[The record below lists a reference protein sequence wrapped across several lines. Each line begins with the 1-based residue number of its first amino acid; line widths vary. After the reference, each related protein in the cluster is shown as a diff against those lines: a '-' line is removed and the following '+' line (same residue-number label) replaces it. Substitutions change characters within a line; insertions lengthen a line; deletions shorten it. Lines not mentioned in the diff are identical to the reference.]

1 MVTFN
6 RVILAGNLVRD
17 PETRFL
23 PSGVAVTSFSI
34 TVNRRYKSNNEV
46 KEEVSFFDVSVFGKT
61 GENCAEYLSKGR
73 PVLVEGRLRQRSW
86 ETDGVKRSK
95 IEVVADN
102 VQFLGGPRG
111 AAHRLPGGH
120 QALQRQPRP
129 RHIDPPH
136 DRRGGDAGLRGGA
149 RARALGHRR
158 DLPAG

>member
-34 TVNRRYKSNNEV
+34 AVNRRYKSNNEV
-46 KEEVSFFDVSVFGKT
+46 KEEVSFFDISVFGKT

-73 PVLVEGRLRQRSW
+73 PVLVEGRLRQRRW
-86 ETDGVKRSK
+86 EADGVKRSK

-111 AAHRLPGGH
+111 ASAEPS
-120 QALQRQPRP
+120 APS
-129 RHIDPPH
+129 
-136 DRRGGDAGLRGGA
+136 A
-149 RARALGHRR
+149 
-158 DLPAG
+158 PAPESQDDDIPF

>member
-34 TVNRRYKSNNEV
+34 AVNRRYKSNNEV
-46 KEEVSFFDVSVFGKT
+46 KEEVSFFDISVFGKT

-102 VQFLGGPRG
+102 VQFLGSRG
-111 AAHRLPGGH
+111 AA
-120 QALQRQPRP
+120 AESSA
-129 RHIDPPH
+129 PP
-136 DRRGGDAGLRGGA
+136 ATA
-149 RARALGHRR
+149 
-158 DLPAG
+158 PAPESQDDDIPF